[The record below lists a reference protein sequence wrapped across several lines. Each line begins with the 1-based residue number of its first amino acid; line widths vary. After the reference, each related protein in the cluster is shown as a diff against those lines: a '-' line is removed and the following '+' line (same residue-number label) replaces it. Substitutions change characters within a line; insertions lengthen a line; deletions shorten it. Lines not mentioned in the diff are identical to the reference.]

1 MNYIDKRYMTPLR
14 SRYIIPLVIQNGTKI
29 IHSVDLSPYAPIRW
43 CPTIKSNMR
52 LSLACEAKIE
62 YNE

>member
-1 MNYIDKRYMTPLR
+1 MTPLR